1 MTNRIPGILVTLL
14 AVCVCSAQSPVAKP
28 ALTPNEAKAREIF
41 ARVIA
46 FKTSVGLGQVPVMAN
61 YLAGEFRA
69 AGIPDADIHIRP
81 LGETASIVVR
91 YRGDG
96 SGGKPIL
103 LMSHMDVVTANRED
117 WQRDPFTLIE
127 ENGYFFGRGT
137 YDVKESLTNLTAT
150 FLRLKAEGFV
160 PTRDLVLVFTGDEE
174 VTQETTR
181 DAFSNHSE
189 LVTADFALNT
199 DAGMGNLDEVT
210 GRPFVYSIGTAEKSY
225 ASYELT
231 VRNPG
236 GHSSQPRADNAIYE
250 LAAALG
256 KLQAYHFPVLWSDT
270 TRAYFKGMGALTPG
284 VLGKAM
290 RDFGANPR
298 DRRAIA
304 VLSENSTYAGMTRTT
319 CVPTLLR
326 GGHAENALPQSAMVT
341 VNCRIF
347 PGISPATVKDTL
359 QQIVGPQVEIA
370 ILRAP
375 FSSDASPLRTDV
387 MAAVTR
393 AVHIRHPGIPI
404 VPKLD
409 TGASDAVYSRAAG
422 IPTYGTCDAFLKDSD
437 DYSHGLNERLP
448 VQSFYDGLE
457 FWYSLLKDLA
467 GPPTPR

>member
-1 MTNRIPGILVTLL
+1 M
-14 AVCVCSAQSPVAKP
+14 
-28 ALTPNEAKAREIF
+28 
-41 ARVIA
+41 
-46 FKTSVGLGQVPVMAN
+46 
-61 YLAGEFRA
+61 
-69 AGIPDADIHIRP
+69 
-81 LGETASIVVR
+81 
-91 YRGDG
+91 
-96 SGGKPIL
+96 
-103 LMSHMDVVTANRED
+103 
-117 WQRDPFTLIE
+117 
-127 ENGYFFGRGT
+127 
-137 YDVKESLTNLTAT
+137 
-150 FLRLKAEGFV
+150 
-160 PTRDLVLVFTGDEE
+160 
-174 VTQETTR
+174 
-181 DAFSNHSE
+181 
-189 LVTADFALNT
+189 
-199 DAGMGNLDEVT
+199 
-210 GRPFVYSIGTAEKSY
+210 
-225 ASYELT
+225 
-231 VRNPG
+231 
-236 GHSSQPRADNAIYE
+236 
-250 LAAALG
+250 
-256 KLQAYHFPVLWSDT
+256 LWSDT

-359 QQIVGPQVEIA
+359 QQTVGPQVEIA